1 MASIKG
7 ITNAQIREK
16 FEHIEKELA
25 SLKQIRERTI
35 NQSFLAVSSIIAVV
49 ATIVYLMI
57 PHELFLFF
65 LIVGICCMGFFVIKM
80 ILSSPDQY

>member
-1 MASIKG
+1 MPPIKG

-25 SLKQIRERTI
+25 SLKQLREKTI
-35 NQSFLAVSSIIAVV
+35 NQSFLAVSTIIAVV
-49 ATIVYLMI
+49 STLFYLMM

-65 LIVGICCMGFFVIKM
+65 IIVGICCMGFFVITM
-80 ILSSPDQY
+80 ILSNPDQD